1 MDKQEV
7 FDFIK
12 AHPGSHLATIEGGV
26 PRVRGMGIPRADE
39 KGIVIQTVTMKDV
52 YKQLCDNPNVELCF
66 NDYENHAQ
74 LRVSGKAEL
83 LNDPDLL
90 TEILNERPFLKG
102 ITDKHGKEAIA
113 LFIVKHGRAAKWTM
127 KTNLEPKDTVD
138 L

>member
-7 FDFIK
+7 FDYIK
-12 AHPGSHLATIEGGV
+12 AHPGSHLATIEDGV

-39 KGIVIQTVTMKDV
+39 NGIVIQTVTLKDV

-66 NDYENHAQ
+66 NDYENHSQ
-74 LRVSGKAEL
+74 IRVSGKAEL
-83 LNDPDLL
+83 LNDPALL
-90 TEILNERPFLKG
+90 KEILNERPFLKG
-102 ITDKHGKEAIA
+102 MTDKYGEEVIA

-127 KTNLEPKDTVD
+127 KTNLDPKDTVE

>member
-12 AHPGSHLATIEGGV
+12 ANPRSFLATIEGDV

-39 KGIVIQTVTMKDV
+39 KGIVIQTVTLKDV

-66 NDYENHAQ
+66 NDFDSHAQ

-90 TEILNERPFLKG
+90 KEILEERPFLKG
-102 ITDKHGKEAIA
+102 IADKHGKEAVA

-138 L
+138 F